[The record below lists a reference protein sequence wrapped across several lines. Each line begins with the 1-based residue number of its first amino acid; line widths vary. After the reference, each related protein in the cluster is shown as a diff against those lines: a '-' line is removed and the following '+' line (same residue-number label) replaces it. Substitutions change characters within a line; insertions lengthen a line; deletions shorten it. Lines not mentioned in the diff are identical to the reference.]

1 MSDEDR
7 DNILAGIYRRIGK
20 LCDEIARLSALIAA
34 NGLSAPMPAKTTDAL
49 APTLPGLPDEDW
61 TPPAIV
67 VKPRTWSNAV
77 KLYDALWQ
85 KFHGGT
91 FKLDALFAAPE
102 LADATHGKIGVA
114 SYARVLSALVA
125 AHAAER
131 HGREYAL
138 VEPTDALREAVEAAR
153 KGGGREA
160 RAALGEGETPTGKGV
175 GR

>member
-1 MSDEDR
+1 MSDADR

-20 LCDEIARLSALIAA
+20 LADSIDRLAGLLAAR
-34 NGLSAPMPAKTTDAL
+34 GLLDPLPAKRTDAL
-49 APTLPGLPDEDW
+49 APTLPGLPDEAW

-77 KLYDALWQ
+77 KFYDALWQ

-102 LADATHGKIGVA
+102 LAEATHGKIGVA

-125 AHAAER
+125 AKAAER
-131 HGREYAL
+131 HGRDYAL

-153 KGGGREA
+153 KGGGNA
-160 RAALGEGETPTGKGV
+160 
-175 GR
+175 

>member
-1 MSDEDR
+1 MSDADR

-34 NGLSAPMPAKTTDAL
+34 NGLSAPMPAKPTDAL

-67 VKPRTWSNAV
+67 PRPRTWSNAV
-77 KLYDALWQ
+77 RFYDALWQ
-85 KFHGGT
+85 KFHGEA
-91 FKLDALFAAPE
+91 FRLDALFGAPE
-102 LADATHGKIGVA
+102 LAEATKGKIGVA

-125 AHAAER
+125 AKAAER

-138 VEPTDALREAVEAAR
+138 AEPTDALREAVEAAR
-153 KGGGREA
+153 KGGGHA
-160 RAALGEGETPTGKGV
+160 
-175 GR
+175 